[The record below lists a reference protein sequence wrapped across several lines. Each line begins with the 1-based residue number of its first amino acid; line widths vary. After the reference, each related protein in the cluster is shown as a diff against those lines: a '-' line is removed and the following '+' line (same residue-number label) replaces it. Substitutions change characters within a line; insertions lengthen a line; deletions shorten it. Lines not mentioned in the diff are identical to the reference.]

1 MNRAEEAI
9 ANRFSRLLERITPD
23 SEDAGIAEHRAS
35 IKGRLDDSFQ
45 VSKVELIGS
54 HSRNTAIKGYSDID
68 LMAVL
73 RRSEVTWGG
82 SFKSSETVL
91 KNVRNDLTERYPRTA
106 VRRDGQ
112 AVVVPFDD
120 GGESVDVV
128 PAYFMEMTENN
139 GRKYALYAIPD
150 GEGGWVKT
158 APQLHGAYIEHKNTK
173 SGRRLA
179 GTARLVKWLAQ
190 QRDLTAPLSSFH
202 VEMLLASE
210 EICGVAMSYA
220 ECVAAALRKLRERK
234 CSALQDPFRISGWIR
249 AVPKGRLGDFFNSVD
264 YMAGYAAHAISVAS
278 NNNDFQGA
286 LKSWDIVF
294 NHQFP
299 A

>member
-9 ANRFSRLLERITPD
+9 ANRFSQLLERITP
-23 SEDAGIAEHRAS
+23 EFADAGIAEHRTS
-35 IKGRLDDSFQ
+35 IKGRLDDSFR
-45 VSKVELIGS
+45 VVEVRLIGS
-54 HSRNTAIKGYSDID
+54 HSRNTAIKGSDID

-73 RRSEVTWGG
+73 RHSEVIWGDN
-82 SFKSSETVL
+82 FKSSDTVL
-91 KNVRNDLTERYPRTA
+91 KNFRTDLTERYPRTA

-128 PAYFMEMTENN
+128 PAYFMDMMENN

-150 GEGGWVKT
+150 GDGEWMKT
-158 APQLHGAYIEHKNTK
+158 APQLHGAYIEHKNAK

-190 QRDLTAPLSSFH
+190 QRDSTAPLSSFH

-234 CSALQDPFRISGWIR
+234 CAALQDPFRISGWIR